1 MSSEL
6 NYPKVKQRKP
16 IRTYNSDE
24 VNQSADID
32 DEWNTFEE
40 EQHDSSMELTSDE
53 LSSQS
58 LYEPES
64 PKPYNRNNVSSTSTL
79 KGSPYI
85 NLSRKDVHRAQSG
98 CVDKK
103 SNSKCG
109 RTALLFI
116 LILIIAVWV
125 YASKSEEKN
134 CSFETL
140 RQKYTDQDSKIWH
153 ILSSGVNNILRDRTK
168 NPGVYLFLHNDGS
181 KLKSIVR
188 EIATQ
193 TSNCFGGRSQLVEMN
208 EHDFTSPNAME
219 DYGYAIMKFREK
231 IQKGRVALIV
241 NLNDIP
247 AESARALHTICDTYS
262 PVAEDI
268 VIYLTLVIQS
278 QSGNNINIARE
289 TLNNLWGSKLKYN
302 ELEPLV
308 TRVTDQIITLH

>member
-6 NYPKVKQRKP
+6 NYQKVKQRKP
-16 IRTYNSDE
+16 IRTYNSFE
-24 VNQSADID
+24 ANQSADID

-64 PKPYNRNNVSSTSTL
+64 SKPYNRNNVSSTSTL

-85 NLSRKDVHRAQSG
+85 NLSSKDVHRAQSAY
-98 CVDKK
+98 VDKK

-109 RTALLFI
+109 RTVLLII

-125 YASKSEEKN
+125 YASKSEEKK